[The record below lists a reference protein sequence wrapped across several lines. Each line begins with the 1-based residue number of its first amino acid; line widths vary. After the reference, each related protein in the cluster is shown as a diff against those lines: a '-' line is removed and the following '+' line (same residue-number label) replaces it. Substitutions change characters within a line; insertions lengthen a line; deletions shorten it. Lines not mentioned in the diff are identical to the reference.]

1 MNFEIL
7 QKAIPDETMRAFL
20 DKKVRYD
27 NRQFEQRRE
36 FTYTSNALDS
46 FEISAIGSLG
56 LNKVIIVLKEDKES
70 KEKMSLVIESMETS
84 KQNSMIKVYN
94 YVNKLISNNILSE
107 SKKGM
112 KMYIT
117 IESDDGNVYDTI
129 ANTLMSFFNESE
141 WKIKN
146 KYQTTTICVLNDEV
160 LIDPSKEEAKLAE
173 FMFNVIKFDSGEM
186 YIHKIKGEFIKWEKI
201 KEIVN
206 TKLQI

>member
-94 YVNKLISNNILSE
+94 YVNKLISNNISSE

-129 ANTLMSFFNESE
+129 ANTLMSFFNESD

>member
-94 YVNKLISNNILSE
+94 YVNKLISNNISSE

-146 KYQTTTICVLNDEV
+146 KYQTTTICVLNDEI

>member
-7 QKAIPDETMRAFL
+7 QRAIPDETMRAFL

-84 KQNSMIKVYN
+84 KQSSMIKVYN
-94 YVNKLISNNILSE
+94 YVNKLISNNISSE

>member
-94 YVNKLISNNILSE
+94 YVNKLISNNISSE

>member
-94 YVNKLISNNILSE
+94 YVNKLISNNISSE

-206 TKLQI
+206 TKLHI

>member
-27 NRQFEQRRE
+27 SRQFEQRRE
-36 FTYTSNALDS
+36 FTYTPNALDS

-84 KQNSMIKVYN
+84 KQSSMIKVYN
-94 YVNKLISNNILSE
+94 YVNKLISNNLSSE
-107 SKKGM
+107 SSKAM
-112 KMYIT
+112 KMFIT

-129 ANTLMSFFNESE
+129 ANTLMCFLKES
-141 WKIKN
+141 IKN
-146 KYQTTTICVLNDEV
+146 KYQTTTICVLNGEV

>member
-146 KYQTTTICVLNDEV
+146 KYQTTTICVLNDEI

>member
-94 YVNKLISNNILSE
+94 YVNKLISNNISSE

-129 ANTLMSFFNESE
+129 ANTLMSFFNESD

-206 TKLQI
+206 TKLHI

>member
-94 YVNKLISNNILSE
+94 YVNKLISNNISSE

-146 KYQTTTICVLNDEV
+146 KYQTTTI
-160 LIDPSKEEAKLAE
+160 
-173 FMFNVIKFDSGEM
+173 
-186 YIHKIKGEFIKWEKI
+186 
-201 KEIVN
+201 
-206 TKLQI
+206 